1 MAVSVCCLAAVG
13 DRCRYTAP
21 PASRYGSSM
30 ENTTR
35 LLQRHDEVLAVS
47 HVLLAEADDPALPS
61 LPARSLML
69 CSDDSSLPGRQS
81 HWLPEVPANT
91 DLIVVVLPKSR
102 ERLRLVLASLAGQIE
117 QPIRIWLAGPAT
129 GGIKGGATDLADY
142 ADAVALED
150 SARHCKLYS
159 GRLRP
164 APFSLAQHTRQW
176 QHDGIQV
183 VSYPGVF
190 SHGRLDDGS
199 ALLLESLAA
208 LPLSG
213 SVLDIG
219 CGAGILSAV
228 LARAGLQVMA
238 VDVSATAVA
247 ATTATLQANQL
258 NGEVQCSDLYSAVTG
273 RFDLIVSNPPFH
285 DGLQR
290 TTAISERLIR
300 EAPRYL
306 GDNGRLLLVAN
317 QGLPYGDWLK
327 QAFRQVE
334 VLAENRRFR
343 VWQARR

>member
-1 MAVSVCCLAAVG
+1 MYVVWLLSATAAVILRRLLLNM
-13 DRCRYTAP
+13 DRF
-21 PASRYGSSM
+21 M

-35 LLQRHDEVLAVS
+35 LLQRHDHILAVS
-47 HVLLAEADDPALPS
+47 NVVLAEADDPSLAS
-61 LPARSLML
+61 LPARTLTL
-69 CSDDSSLPGRQS
+69 CSDDSSLPGRQPQ
-81 HWLPEVPANT
+81 WLPVVPAET

-102 ERLRLVLASLAGQIE
+102 DRLRLLLSSLAGQL
-117 QPIRIWLAGPAT
+117 QRPCPIWLVGPAT
-129 GGIKGGATDLADY
+129 GGIKGGATDLAGY
-142 ADAVALED
+142 ADAVTLED

-164 APFSLAQHTRQW
+164 APFSLAQHTRHW
-176 QHDGIQV
+176 QHDGLQV

-228 LARAGLQVMA
+228 LARCGLQVSA

-247 ATTATLQANQL
+247 ATTATLEANRL
-258 NGEVQCSDLYSAVTG
+258 DAKVQCSDLYSAVSG

-300 EAPRYL
+300 EAPQYL
-306 GDNGRLLLVAN
+306 RDNGRLVLVAN

>member
-1 MAVSVCCLAAVG
+1 MYVVWLLSATAAVILRRLLLNP
-13 DRCRYTAP
+13 DR
-21 PASRYGSSM
+21 SM

-35 LLQRHDEVLAVS
+35 LLQRHDTVLAAS
-47 HVLLAEADDPALPS
+47 HILLAEADDPALSS
-61 LPARSLML
+61 LPARSLTL
-69 CSDDSSLPGRQS
+69 CSDDSSLPGRQPQ
-81 HWLPEVPANT
+81 WLPVVPAET
-91 DLIVVVLPKSR
+91 DLIIVLLPKSR
-102 ERLRLVLASLAGQIE
+102 ERLRLLLASLAGQIQ
-117 QPIRIWLAGPAT
+117 QPARIWLVGPAT

-142 ADAVALED
+142 ADAVTLED

-164 APFSLAQHTRQW
+164 APFSLAQHTRHW

-183 VSYPGVF
+183 ISYPGVF

-199 ALLLESLAA
+199 ALLLESLAG

-228 LARAGLQVMA
+228 LARAGLQVTA

-247 ATTATLQANQL
+247 ATSVTLQANQL
-258 NGEVQCSDLYSAVTG
+258 NAVVQCSDLYSAVNG
-273 RFDLIVSNPPFH
+273 RFDLIISNPPFH

-300 EAPRYL
+300 EAPQYL
-306 GDNGRLLLVAN
+306 RDNGRLLLVAN

>member
-1 MAVSVCCLAAVG
+1 VYVVWLLSATAAVILRRPLPNL
-13 DRCRYTAP
+13 DL
-21 PASRYGSSM
+21 SM

-35 LLQRHDEVLAVS
+35 LLQRHDNVLAVS
-47 HVLLAEADDPALPS
+47 HVLLAEADDAALS
-61 LPARSLML
+61 ALPARSLTL
-69 CSDDSSLPGRQS
+69 SSDDSSLPGRQP
-81 HWLPEVPANT
+81 HWLPVLPGKT
-91 DLIVVVLPKSR
+91 DLLVVVLPKSR
-102 ERLRLVLASLAGQIE
+102 ERLRLILASLAGQIK
-117 QPIRIWLAGPAT
+117 QPTPIWLVGPAT
-129 GGIKGGATDLADY
+129 GGIKGGATDLTDY
-142 ADAVALED
+142 ADAVTLED

-164 APFSLAQHTRQW
+164 APFSLAQHSRHW

-199 ALLLESLAA
+199 ALLLESLAT
-208 LPLSG
+208 LSLSG

-228 LARAGLQVMA
+228 LSRAGLQVTA

-258 NGEVQCSDLYSAVTG
+258 AARVQCSDLYSAVSG

-300 EAPRYL
+300 EAPHYL
-306 GDNGRLLLVAN
+306 RDNGRLLLVAN

-343 VWQARR
+343 VWQGRR